1 MKRKE
6 VHEKKQKYH
15 IVLYCDTIFV
25 SVVIYND
32 NCSTGDGNQIKKFDD
47 DRKSTAV
54 IKQHEFFIRI

>member
-15 IVLYCDTIFV
+15 MVLYCDTIFV

-32 NCSTGDGNQIKKFDD
+32 DCSKWGGNQI
-47 DRKSTAV
+47 
-54 IKQHEFFIRI
+54 